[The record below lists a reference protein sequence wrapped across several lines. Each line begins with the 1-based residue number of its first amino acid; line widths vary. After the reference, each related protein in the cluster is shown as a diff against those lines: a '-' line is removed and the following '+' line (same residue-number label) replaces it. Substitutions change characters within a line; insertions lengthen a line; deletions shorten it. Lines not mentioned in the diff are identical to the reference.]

1 LNVTTIYGIG
11 SLTFGDGTV
20 ALVLNSGSPSTPFL
34 TLSQAQSLAPDGKLA
49 VIGDGNQPF
58 ELIKPAS
65 GVAWTAGAS
74 VMVGQTGYVPWT
86 NGTTTVLV
94 INGQPAKDPVAPD
107 APTAAQDAA
116 GPISAVAIEQV
127 NPSQL
132 LSLIQGSNITIPVQ
146 EVGSTAS
153 GAQQTLLFDENT
165 GALMLAIDSA
175 ELSAT
180 APSLLI
186 DSLGEEWVLVPNGG
200 TTASLVQISGAL
212 TTRDD

>member
-1 LNVTTIYGIG
+1 
-11 SLTFGDGTV
+11 
-20 ALVLNSGSPSTPFL
+20 
-34 TLSQAQSLAPDGKLA
+34 
-49 VIGDGNQPF
+49 
-58 ELIKPAS
+58 
-65 GVAWTAGAS
+65 
-74 VMVGQTGYVPWT
+74 
-86 NGTTTVLV
+86 VLV

-107 APTAAQDAA
+107 TPTAAQEEAT

-146 EVGSTAS
+146 EVGSTTS

-186 DSLGEEWVLVPNGG
+186 DSLGEEWVFVPNGS